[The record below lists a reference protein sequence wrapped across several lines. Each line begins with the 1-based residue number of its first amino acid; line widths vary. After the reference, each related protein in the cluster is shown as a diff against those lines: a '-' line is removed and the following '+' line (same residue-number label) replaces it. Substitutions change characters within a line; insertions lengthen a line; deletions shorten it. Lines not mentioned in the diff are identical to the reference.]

1 MGFKEVLVRIPA
13 VRDWRY
19 RKKVRLG
26 EWVVDMAGVRV
37 ALAVPANYVDLYNAD
52 ERKGQLTGID
62 KRGRYEYIFAVKFKE
77 CLKPDTVLFDVGAA
91 YGLYSVFA
99 WSVAK
104 PRQIV
109 CFEPAPLSN
118 WVLRYNNLQYCDR
131 ALKVDS
137 RKVAETSAKGSV
149 ALDDYCQATGIV
161 PSLIKMDIEGFE
173 FYALQG
179 MEWICRKARPTILI
193 EFHHRKMR
201 DQLQVEPQRLLEL
214 LREWGYTLRFNGHH
228 WYSAQHQGEVDEGWY
243 STPTSEVNYALWA
256 EPIR

>member
-99 WSVAK
+99 W
-104 PRQIV
+104 
-109 CFEPAPLSN
+109 
-118 WVLRYNNLQYCDR
+118 
-131 ALKVDS
+131 
-137 RKVAETSAKGSV
+137 KVAETSAKGSV
-149 ALDDYCQATGIV
+149 ALDDYCQATGMV